1 MVAAEG
7 ATPSMVSAFTV
18 SRFCSRKEKP
28 NTPSE
33 PGVRFRVWTMALSF
47 SPESIQAL
55 SSRRVWAR
63 VSNRSLSASL
73 IAARAGSRA
82 APGAMPSSRKAS
94 RVPEV
99 GGGP

>member
-1 MVAAEG
+1 MVSAEG

-18 SRFCSRKEKP
+18 SMFCSRKEKP

-33 PGVRFRVWTMALSF
+33 PGVRVRVWTMALSF
-47 SPESIQAL
+47 SPESTQAP
-55 SSRRVWAR
+55 SSRRVWVR
-63 VSNRSLSASL
+63 VSKRVLSLF
-73 IAARAGSRA
+73 RA
-82 APGAMPSSRKAS
+82 ATAGTNSPPGAMPSSRKAS

>member
-1 MVAAEG
+1 M
-7 ATPSMVSAFTV
+7 
-18 SRFCSRKEKP
+18 FCSRKEKP

-33 PGVRFRVWTMALSF
+33 PGVRVRVWTMALSF
-47 SPESIQAL
+47 SPESIQAP
-55 SSRRVWAR
+55 SSRRVWATVSKR
-63 VSNRSLSASL
+63 VLSCFSMAATAGISL
-73 IAARAGSRA
+73 